1 MNIKLPSALAINI
14 IWMKTPLK
22 KQFISMKKIIIPLLI
37 FTFALTGCSKWLDVK
52 PEDKF
57 IEDQVFNTPQ
67 GFMDGLNGI
76 YLKLGANNLYGRE
89 LTLQVPDLLAQYYYM
104 SATHAAGTLSL
115 VNFNYEDDVVK
126 SRISGIWT
134 NMYVNITNINRF
146 LENTET
152 YGSVLDEQTRAIM
165 QGEAYGLR
173 AYLYFDLV
181 RMFAPSFKIDPGAK
195 LIPYYDRTGYE
206 SAPFSTTTE
215 VIGHILNDLQR
226 AEKLLETSDPALTM
240 TKVDQTTGIIDYG
253 KKPYLKARNYH
264 LNYYAIKGL
273 QARVLLYADRKSE
286 ALAAA
291 EAIIQKQAKFPWVQ
305 ATEVN
310 DPTVAN
316 RVFSPEIL
324 FAFENREL
332 YEVYNGLFNPALAD
346 NTILTAGTNPS
357 FLNAIFDN
365 WANDYR
371 YSLNWQMAGGKAYN
385 VFFKY
390 QDISNIA
397 GRNYRYT
404 ISGIRMSEIYLIAAE
419 CENNSSNALAY
430 LNEIRIHRN
439 CSPLTAFAN
448 RQDDI
453 MKEYRREFY
462 GEGQLW
468 YYYKRQNVSSLL
480 SASSNT
486 QKSITTPQFTFP
498 IPLAETDPR

>member
-1 MNIKLPSALAINI
+1 
-14 IWMKTPLK
+14 
-22 KQFISMKKIIIPLLI
+22 MKKIFILLMI

-57 IEDQVFNTPQ
+57 IEDQVFTTSQ

-104 SATHAAGTLSL
+104 SATHAVGTLSL
-115 VNFNYEDDVVK
+115 VNFNYEEEAVK
-126 SRISGIWT
+126 SRISAIWT

-181 RMFAPSFKIDPGAK
+181 RMFAPPFSVEPEAK
-195 LIPYYDRTGYE
+195 LIPYYNRTGYE
-206 SAPFSTTTE
+206 SAPFSTTAE
-215 VIGHILNDLQR
+215 VIVNILKDLEV
-226 AEKLLETSDPALTM
+226 AEKLLATADPALTL
-240 TKVDQTTGIIDYG
+240 TKVDQNIGIIDYG
-253 KKPYLKARNYH
+253 KKPFLQARNYH
-264 LNYYAIKGL
+264 LNYYAVKGL
-273 QARVLLYADRKSE
+273 QARVLLYANRKAE

-291 EAIIQKQAKFPWVQ
+291 EAVIQKQSKFPWVQ
-305 ATEVN
+305 ASEIN
-310 DPTVAN
+310 DPTIAN
-316 RVFSPEIL
+316 RVFSSEIL
-324 FAFENREL
+324 FAFENRKL
-332 YEVYNGLFNPALAD
+332 YEVYNGLFNPTLAD

-385 VFFKY
+385 VFLKY
-390 QDISNIA
+390 QDISNIS

-404 ISGIRMSEIYLIAAE
+404 ISGIRMAEIYLIAAE
-419 CENNSSNALAY
+419 CENDGSKALAY
-430 LNEIRIHRN
+430 LNEIRTHRN
-439 CSPLTAFAN
+439 SPPLTAFVN
-448 RQDDI
+448 VQDDI

-468 YYYKRQNVSSLL
+468 YYYKRQNAPSIL

-486 QKSITTPQFTFP
+486 QKSISTAQYTFP